1 MYRHM
6 YVRNECIETMHAEI
20 RLFPIVCLYEDN
32 EAVTVMNVTGRCLAS
47 FNSQGKRYSVYYYY
61 NSIVH
66 TGTLL

>member
-32 EAVTVMNVTGRCLAS
+32 EAVTVMNVNHLIMIEITDKVPALDVQR
-47 FNSQGKRYSVYYYY
+47 
-61 NSIVH
+61 
-66 TGTLL
+66 